1 MPTSSPT
8 PRPLPSR
15 GAFVGSPGG
24 GGGPGSGHERNE
36 VELPSAPSPATLSE
50 QREHP
55 AQLRGYTRQSI
66 PEVTPMKEAVIL
78 TK

>member
-24 GGGPGSGHERNE
+24 GGGHERNE